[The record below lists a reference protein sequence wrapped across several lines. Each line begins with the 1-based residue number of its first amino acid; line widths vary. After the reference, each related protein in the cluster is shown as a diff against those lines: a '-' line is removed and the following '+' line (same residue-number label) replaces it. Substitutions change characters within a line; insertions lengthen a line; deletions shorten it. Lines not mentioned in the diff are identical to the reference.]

1 MQRQQVTELITSHRN
16 EIASCEEKA
25 YDSLPLNNAATLL
38 FFTTMQ
44 DMLTFAQTRGWT
56 VNSSQ
61 QRVYFNKKG
70 LGQTG
75 MTKGLEDNLTAI
87 LPIEDIIRQ
96 NLRYAADLEAI
107 V

>member
-1 MQRQQVTELITSHRN
+1 MSLRN

-61 QRVYFNKKG
+61 QRVYFNQKVQ
-70 LGQTG
+70 GQAS
-75 MTKGLEDNLTAI
+75 TKSRSLMEDNLTAI